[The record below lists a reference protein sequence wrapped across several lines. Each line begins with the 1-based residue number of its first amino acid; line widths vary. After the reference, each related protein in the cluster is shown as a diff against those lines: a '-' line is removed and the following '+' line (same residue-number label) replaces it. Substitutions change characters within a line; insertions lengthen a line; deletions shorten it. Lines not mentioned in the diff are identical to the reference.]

1 MRVLTL
7 GVEGG
12 HWAFMTWKRV
22 TRQMMTSVI
31 IGWVWAT

>member
-7 GVEGG
+7 VVEG
-12 HWAFMTWKRV
+12 WTLAFHDMEMV

-31 IGWVWAT
+31 VGWVWAT